1 MNKDYENGI
10 NVLKQMTDAN
20 GEQMVKSM
28 GEIFPDFLDKMIS
41 FGFGQIYA
49 RPNLDL
55 KTREVVTIT
64 ALITQ
69 GAFEQLDFHIK
80 AAIKAGLK
88 QDEILEIIL
97 QCAAYVGFPKAC
109 SALVIAGK
117 IFKKNSDE
125 L

>member
-1 MNKDYENGI
+1 MNRDYENGI
-10 NVLKQMTDAN
+10 NILKQMTDTN
-20 GEQMVKSM
+20 GEQMVKAV

-64 ALITQ
+64 SLITQ

-80 AAIKAGLK
+80 AALKAGLK
-88 QDEILEIIL
+88 KEEILEIIL
-97 QCAAYVGFPKAC
+97 QCAAYAGFPKAC
-109 SALVIAGK
+109 SALAIAGE
-117 IFKKNSDE
+117 IFKNNKI
-125 L
+125 